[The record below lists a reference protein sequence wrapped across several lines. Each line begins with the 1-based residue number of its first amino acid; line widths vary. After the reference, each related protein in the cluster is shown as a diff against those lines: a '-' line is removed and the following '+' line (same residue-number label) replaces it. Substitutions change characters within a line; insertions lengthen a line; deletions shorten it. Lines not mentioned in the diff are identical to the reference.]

1 MVLGSIQ
8 IPGTEYYGLGHLVYF
23 IFLCFLH
30 NSGES
35 LIGQRLLQ
43 KMLKRIRV
51 LEWILEVLRTQWYES
66 DVQTP
71 LQLSVGSIFLQ

>member
-23 IFLCFLH
+23 IVLCFLN

-43 KMLKRIRV
+43 KMLKRIHV
-51 LEWILEVLRTQWYES
+51 LEWILEVLRTQQYES
-66 DVQTP
+66 DVHTP
-71 LQLSVGSIFLQ
+71 LQLFVGSIFLW